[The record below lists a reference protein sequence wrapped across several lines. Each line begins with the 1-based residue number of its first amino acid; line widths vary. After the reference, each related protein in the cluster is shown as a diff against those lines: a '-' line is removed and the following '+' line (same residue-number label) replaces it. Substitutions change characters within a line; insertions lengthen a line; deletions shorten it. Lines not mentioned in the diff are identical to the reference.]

1 MSKYWNNQ
9 GTFQSEFDA
18 LTQELMPA
26 MGEAESLAGEL
37 VRAANRLYYD
47 AFNNGFCNNTS
58 GAVNFLYTYLVPF
71 YKDDRDL
78 KEALDLIAPKT
89 NTGGYSS
96 TGAMTGAALDT
107 IVDKVAQLIINQPEL
122 KVQPNPCDLFDLQ
135 DDDYYEPEDDYE
147 EEEEYDDEEF

>member
-1 MSKYWNNQ
+1 MKYWDSKGQ
-9 GTFQSEFDA
+9 YQAEFDA
-18 LTQELMPA
+18 MTQELMPA
-26 MGEAESLAGEL
+26 MGAAESLAGEL
-37 VRAANRLYYD
+37 IRSANRLYYD

-58 GAVNFLYTYLVPF
+58 GAINFLYTYLVPF

-96 TGAMTGAALDT
+96 TGMLTGAALDT
-107 IVDKVAQLIINQPEL
+107 IVDKVAELIIAKPEL
-122 KVQPNPCDLFDLQ
+122 KTQANPCDLFDLQ